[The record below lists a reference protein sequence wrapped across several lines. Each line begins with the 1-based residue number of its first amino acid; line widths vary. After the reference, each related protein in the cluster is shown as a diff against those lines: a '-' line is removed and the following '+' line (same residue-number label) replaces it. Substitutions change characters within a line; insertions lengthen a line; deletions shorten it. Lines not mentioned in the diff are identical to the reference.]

1 MAKEL
6 GIKPDCEVVFAL
18 KRKKPV
24 IDNGEYGRS
33 IFKKV
38 WYDCVYYQ
46 QTRDERVLV
55 AEFENFEKETD
66 RKIDIFLKKTL
77 DLLPQAKD
85 LYYRLILLV
94 GPAKSGKTRLLMV
107 LSEKISSPVINL
119 NLELSERLLKIA
131 EPQRVLY
138 LPNLLEE
145 ICAQVQGDTVL
156 LDNTEL
162 LFEPVLKHDP
172 LRLLQGLSRK
182 RTVVASW
189 NGNIQG
195 QYLFYAHPEHP
206 SFRRY
211 LLTPG
216 ELLIISFHGEVQP

>member
-1 MAKEL
+1 M
-6 GIKPDCEVVFAL
+6 
-18 KRKKPV
+18 
-24 IDNGEYGRS
+24 
-33 IFKKV
+33 
-38 WYDCVYYQ
+38 
-46 QTRDERVLV
+46 

-66 RKIDIFLKKTL
+66 RKTNIFLKKTL

-85 LYYRLILLV
+85 LYHRLILLV

-107 LSEKISSPVINL
+107 LSEKISTPIINL

-189 NGNIQG
+189 NGKIEG
-195 QYLFYAHPEHP
+195 RYLFYAYPEHP

-216 ELLIISFHGEVQP
+216 EFLIISFQEEVQL